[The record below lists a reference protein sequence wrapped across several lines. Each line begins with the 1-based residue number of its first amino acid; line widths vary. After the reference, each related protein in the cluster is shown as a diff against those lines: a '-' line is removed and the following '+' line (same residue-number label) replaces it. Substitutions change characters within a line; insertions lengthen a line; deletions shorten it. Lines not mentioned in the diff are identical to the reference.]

1 MPATRRSD
9 HLQYPA
15 RHMSKAARV
24 LAALKRD
31 GWTET
36 SPRRGD
42 DLLELSPTSLQPR
55 QGGVA
60 ITNAE
65 AAPVIAPMA
74 MMVLITVV
82 VAPVVA
88 VIAVTIVT
96 KCEDFRDPHMIP
108 LSLSQK
114 IHFLGRLNR
123 KFYLIGREA
132 DAVSHTTHS
141 YPSQQDLLRYGGCL
155 FMRVR
160 AASRH
165 RARC

>member
-1 MPATRRSD
+1 MP
-9 HLQYPA
+9 
-15 RHMSKAARV
+15 KAARV

-31 GWTET
+31 GGTET

-74 MMVLITVV
+74 MMVLITVM

-108 LSLSQK
+108 LSLS
-114 IHFLGRLNR
+114 
-123 KFYLIGREA
+123 
-132 DAVSHTTHS
+132 
-141 YPSQQDLLRYGGCL
+141 
-155 FMRVR
+155 
-160 AASRH
+160 
-165 RARC
+165 

>member
-1 MPATRRSD
+1 MP
-9 HLQYPA
+9 Q
-15 RHMSKAARV
+15 AARV

-74 MMVLITVV
+74 MMVLITM

-108 LSLSQK
+108 LSLS
-114 IHFLGRLNR
+114 
-123 KFYLIGREA
+123 
-132 DAVSHTTHS
+132 
-141 YPSQQDLLRYGGCL
+141 
-155 FMRVR
+155 
-160 AASRH
+160 
-165 RARC
+165 